1 MGTYLRTTGCGSNQR
16 GLSSQACTA
25 LDCWVVARASLGMLH
40 QDGLRKTREIDRH
53 VRKLV
58 TGLGSSLNV
67 RGPPP
72 PDSPT
77 AWYRARFRM
86 NRSQSVEGAAGSCV
100 GTDT

>member
-1 MGTYLRTTGCGSNQR
+1 MWKQQR

-25 LDCWVVARASLGMLH
+25 LDCWVVARASLGTLH
-40 QDGLRKTREIDRH
+40 QDGLRKTQGTERY

-67 RGPPP
+67 RGPP
-72 PDSPT
+72 DSTT

-86 NRSQSVEGAAGSCV
+86 SRSVSGGSCRFPYW
-100 GTDT
+100 D

>member
-1 MGTYLRTTGCGSNQR
+1 MWKQQR

-40 QDGLRKTREIDRH
+40 QDGLRKTRGIDRY

-67 RGPPP
+67 RGP

-86 NRSQSVEGAAGSCV
+86 NRSQSVEGAAGSHV